1 MSTSSLHVDLGST
14 DEGALVRLSGDLDLS
29 TAPELWAR
37 IDELDQAAP
46 VTVLDLAELSFVDSA
61 GIGCLFRL
69 HQRVVDCGG
78 MVVARDP
85 SPQLRRLMEMTQLNR
100 LIAILD

>member
-1 MSTSSLHVDLGST
+1 MARSSLHVDVGST
-14 DEGALVRLSGDLDLS
+14 DEGALIRLRGDLDTS

-37 IDELDQAAP
+37 IVELDPDASL
-46 VTVLDLAELSFVDSA
+46 TVLDLAELDFVDST

-69 HQRVVDCGG
+69 HQHVADGGG
-78 MVVARDP
+78 MVVARHP
-85 SPQLRRLMEMTQLNR
+85 SPQIRRLMEMTQLNR

>member
-1 MSTSSLHVDLGST
+1 MTTSSLHVDLGA
-14 DEGALVRLSGDLDLS
+14 DDDGALVRLRGDLDAS
-29 TAPELWAR
+29 TSPELWAR
-37 IDELDQAAP
+37 IDELDPAVP
-46 VTVLDLAELSFVDSA
+46 VTVLDLAELTFVDST

-69 HQRVVDCGG
+69 HQRVADGGG
-78 MVVARDP
+78 MVVARNP